1 MRPNISNCHALP
13 GSLIIFEGPDGSGKS
28 TQIKLLK
35 KLLEREGKKVTV
47 SSWKNCPILGD
58 FLKENEG
65 LKKFDERVLP
75 ETNLFLQAADLL
87 YRIEREVIPA
97 MKKGHIVILD
107 RGPQTL
113 IVRGLMLGMSNHQL
127 RDGLLWWRNTVYKEL
142 LDKSL
147 TIELT
152 INLDESLIRL
162 KKRALKED
170 RSLTKAEK
178 KAEGTLLGLDFINS
192 LVYSPE
198 GKKMTRN
205 DKRQFIRKTQ
215 NDIIENYKKVF
226 KEETGKGVQLTGE
239 GSLKEVEYALKRKVI
254 DSIF

>member
-1 MRPNISNCHALP
+1 M
-13 GSLIIFEGPDGSGKS
+13 
-28 TQIKLLK
+28 
-35 KLLEREGKKVTV
+35 TV

-58 FLKENEG
+58 FLKQNES

-97 MKKGHIVILD
+97 MKKGHTVILD

-113 IVRGLMLGMSNHQL
+113 IVRGLMLGMSEHQL
-127 RDGLLWWRNTVYKEL
+127 RDGLLWWKNTIYREL
-142 LDKSL
+142 FEKAV

-152 INLDESLIRL
+152 IGLDESLTRL
-162 KKRALKED
+162 KRRAMKENT
-170 RSLTKAEK
+170 SLTKSEK
-178 KAEGTLLGLDFINS
+178 KSEGTLLGLDFINS

-205 DKRQFIRKTQ
+205 DKRQFIKKTQ
-215 NDIIENYKKVF
+215 GDIIETYKTVF
-226 KEETGKGVQLTGE
+226 ANET
-239 GSLKEVEYALKRKVI
+239 
-254 DSIF
+254 

>member
-13 GSLIIFEGPDGSGKS
+13 GSLVIFEGPDGSGKS
-28 TQIKLLK
+28 TQIKILK
-35 KLLEREGKKVTV
+35 KLLEKEGKKVTV

-58 FLKENEG
+58 FLKQNES

-97 MKKGHIVILD
+97 MKKWHTVILD

-113 IVRGLMLGMSNHQL
+113 IVRGLMLGMSEHQL
-127 RDGLLWWRNTVYKEL
+127 RDGLLWWKNTIYHEL
-142 LDKSL
+142 FDKST

-152 INLDESLIRL
+152 ISLDESLKRL
-162 KKRALKED
+162 KRRAMKENT
-170 RSLTKAEK
+170 SLTKSEK
-178 KAEGTLLGLDFINS
+178 KSEWTLLGLDFINS

-205 DKRQFIRKTQ
+205 DKRLFIKKTQ
-215 NDIIENYKKVF
+215 WDIIETYKKVF
-226 KEETGKGVQLTGE
+226 SKETGKWIQLNGE
-239 GSLKEVEYALKRKVI
+239 WTIKEVEFTLKRKVV

>member
-28 TQIKLLK
+28 TQIKMLR
-35 KLLEREGKKVTV
+35 KLLEREWKKVTI

-58 FLKENEG
+58 FLKENEWQR
-65 LKKFDERVLP
+65 KFDERVLP

-97 MKKGHIVILD
+97 MKKWNIVILD

-113 IVRGLMLGMSNHQL
+113 IVRGMMLGMSTHQL
-127 RDGLLWWRNTVYKEL
+127 RDGLLWWRNTIYKEL
-142 LDKSL
+142 FDKSL
-147 TIELT
+147 TVELT
-152 INLDESLIRL
+152 INLDESLKRL
-162 KKRALKED
+162 KKRAMKED
-170 RSLTKAEK
+170 TSLTRAEK

-205 DKRQFIRKTQ
+205 DKRLFIKKTQ
-215 NDIIENYKKVF
+215 NDIIETYKKVF
-226 KEETGKGVQLTGE
+226 KEETGKWVQLTGE
-239 GSLKEVEYALKRKVI
+239 GTLKEVEFALKRKVI

>member
-13 GSLIIFEGPDGSGKS
+13 GSLITFEGPDGSGKS
-28 TQIKLLK
+28 TQIKMLK
-35 KLLEREGKKVTV
+35 KLLEREWRKVTI

-58 FLKENEG
+58 FLKENES

-97 MKKGHIVILD
+97 MKKWNIVILD

-113 IVRGLMLGMSNHQL
+113 IVRGLMLGMSMHQL
-127 RDGLLWWRNTVYKEL
+127 RDGLLWWRNTIYKEL
-142 LDKSL
+142 FDKWV

-152 INLDESLIRL
+152 ISLDESLKRL
-162 KKRALKED
+162 KKRAMEKNTH
-170 RSLTKAEK
+170 LTKAEK

-205 DKRQFIRKTQ
+205 DKRQFIKKTQ
-215 NDIIENYKKVF
+215 NDIIETYKKVF
-226 KEETGKGVQLTGE
+226 KEEGGKWVQLNGE
-239 GSLKEVEYALKRKVI
+239 GTLKEVEYALKRNVI

>member
-13 GSLIIFEGPDGSGKS
+13 GTLVIFEGPDGSGKS
-28 TQIKLLK
+28 TQINILKKLLK
-35 KLLEREGKKVTV
+35 KEWHKVTV
-47 SSWKNCPILGD
+47 SSWKNCPILWD
-58 FLKENEG
+58 FLKENES

-75 ETNLFLQAADLL
+75 ETNLFLQAADLI
-87 YRIEREVIPA
+87 YRLEREVIPA
-97 MKKGHIVILD
+97 MKKWHIVILD

-113 IVRGLMLGMSNHQL
+113 IVRWLMLGMSEHQL
-127 RDGLLWWRNTVYKEL
+127 KDWLLWWRNTLYREL
-142 LDKSL
+142 FDKSV

-152 INLDESLIRL
+152 ITLDESLARL
-162 KKRALKED
+162 KRRAMEENSDLSKSE
-170 RSLTKAEK
+170 RKS
-178 KAEGTLLGLDFINS
+178 EGTLLGLDFINS

-215 NDIIENYKKVF
+215 WEIIDTYKKVF
-226 KEETGKGVQLTGE
+226 DKESGKGIRLNGE
-239 GSLKEVEYALKRKVI
+239 GSLSDVEFSLKRKII